1 MGFPRN
7 DTSDRAS
14 ITDQDADLSLER
26 FYKLILIIS
35 KILGSPKRLG
45 VDHAAISGED
55 MRNDKKVI
63 FGRNKSRL
71 AASVSTPVAHLPQEE
86 LRW

>member
-26 FYKLILIIS
+26 FYKLILIIFKS
-35 KILGSPKRLG
+35 LGNPKRSG
-45 VDHAAISGED
+45 VDHTAISGED
-55 MRNDKKVI
+55 MRNDKKVT
-63 FGRNKSRL
+63 FWKK
-71 AASVSTPVAHLPQEE
+71 
-86 LRW
+86 